1 MRPLT
6 LKLFL
11 MDLASKLQQH
21 VFPCVAI
28 LKMKISV
35 NLGIQK
41 VEVGVLELSGERQ
54 PHVGKGD
61 SCVTVSVDSRLV
73 YQ

>member
-1 MRPLT
+1 
-6 LKLFL
+6 

-21 VFPCVAI
+21 VFPCVA
-28 LKMKISV
+28 ISV

>member
-11 MDLASKLQQH
+11 MDLASKLQQY

-28 LKMKISV
+28 LKTKISV

-41 VEVGVLELSGERQ
+41 VEVGVLELSGER
-54 PHVGKGD
+54 D
-61 SCVTVSVDSRLV
+61 SHM
-73 YQ
+73 

>member
-6 LKLFL
+6 LKMFL
-11 MDLASKLQQH
+11 IDLASKLQQH

-28 LKMKISV
+28 LKTKISV

-41 VEVGVLELSGERQ
+41 VEVGVLELSGER
-54 PHVGKGD
+54 D
-61 SCVTVSVDSRLV
+61 SHMWEKEIRVSLC
-73 YQ
+73 Q

>member
-6 LKLFL
+6 LKMFL

-28 LKMKISV
+28 SV

-41 VEVGVLELSGERQ
+41 VEVGVLELSVE

>member
-28 LKMKISV
+28 SV
-35 NLGIQK
+35 NLEIQK
-41 VEVGVLELSGERQ
+41 VEVGGARALWRLSSGER
-54 PHVGKGD
+54 D
-61 SCVTVSVDSRLV
+61 SHMWEKEIRVSLC
-73 YQ
+73 Q